1 VTLAAKKPTSR
12 VQYCTMIFFV
22 PRSGQGLSILKGD
35 VGGFLEFL
43 LELSSQC
50 DVMQLQV
57 IEIAIAC
64 IEQHGGW

>member
-1 VTLAAKKPTSR
+1 
-12 VQYCTMIFFV
+12 MIFFV